1 MTIGNLGYSFS
12 TDANNGPNPYTFTLA
27 TSTTAGTY
35 SPGNYAVFSG
45 MSSSSFTINETR
57 ISNCGIA
64 AVEIVQVPTPS
75 GPVLNLLP
83 VSTPVTVASGATLD
97 LGGSQTVA
105 SLSDAM
111 PGMGGIIQNSG
122 TSPSILTLS
131 ATGGSTTFSGVIAG
145 GVPLGSISLVMSGS
159 GLQVLSGSNTY
170 TGGTTVGGGTLA
182 VNGSLASAVTVN
194 GGGCLER
201 HGLSQQRH
209 GHSQRATGPGRWAGH
224 YERERQFE
232 SGYRERSWII
242 ELDTPST
249 SSQIIMPSGQ
259 LVLTGQQLSDFDF
272 TPTSDFEQGN
282 YLLVEAGSITGS
294 LGLSTSGT
302 VDGLPATLA
311 VQGNDLVLNVVPEP
325 STPALLVAG
334 AIGLAAWAW
343 RFKRAR
349 LRV

>member
-194 GGGCLER
+194 GGGCLSGTGYFSSITVTPSGQLAPGD
-201 HGLSQQRH
+201 GL
-209 GHSQRATGPGRWAGH
+209 GIMNV
-224 YERERQFE
+224 
-232 SGYRERSWII
+232 SGSLNLLSGAVMDFQ
-242 ELDTPST
+242 LDTPST

-325 STPALLVAG
+325 STPALLGAG

>member
-45 MSSSSFTINETR
+45 IEQFVLYYQRNANQQLRHRGRGDRAGPNSPPR
-57 ISNCGIA
+57 
-64 AVEIVQVPTPS
+64 
-75 GPVLNLLP
+75 PVLNLLP
-83 VSTPVTVASGATLD
+83 ISTPVTVASGATLD

-122 TSPSILTLS
+122 TSPSTLTLS

-182 VNGSLASAVTVN
+182 VNGSLAM
-194 GGGCLER
+194 R
-201 HGLSQQRH
+201 
-209 GHSQRATGPGRWAGH
+209 
-224 YERERQFE
+224 
-232 SGYRERSWII
+232 
-242 ELDTPST
+242 
-249 SSQIIMPSGQ
+249 
-259 LVLTGQQLSDFDF
+259 
-272 TPTSDFEQGN
+272 
-282 YLLVEAGSITGS
+282 
-294 LGLSTSGT
+294 
-302 VDGLPATLA
+302 
-311 VQGNDLVLNVVPEP
+311 
-325 STPALLVAG
+325 
-334 AIGLAAWAW
+334 
-343 RFKRAR
+343 
-349 LRV
+349 